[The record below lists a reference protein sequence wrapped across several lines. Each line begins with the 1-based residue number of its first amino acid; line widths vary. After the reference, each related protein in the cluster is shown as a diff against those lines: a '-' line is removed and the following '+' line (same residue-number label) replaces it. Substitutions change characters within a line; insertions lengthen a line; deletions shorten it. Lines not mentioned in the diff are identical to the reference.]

1 MKPTTFRR
9 FRACE
14 KLNSQLERKSSYPQS
29 ARNDEGGIRLETALG
44 SLTMERE
51 QLNEWIRNRRNE
63 RRPKVPHASSIH
75 AAEIHPR
82 NSSSASLPTKS
93 LH

>member
-44 SLTMERE
+44 SLTME